1 MNLVNLSEIPDGV
14 RFDVM
19 AKPKASRNAIIG
31 VHDGALK
38 IAITA
43 APEKGKANKAIV
55 NLLSRLLKI
64 PKNSIKIVSG
74 ETSSRKIIA
83 IEGVSSEMINK
94 LVKENDG

>member
-1 MNLVNLSEIPDGV
+1 MNRLNLTEIPDGV
-14 RFDVM
+14 RFDVL
-19 AKPKASRNAIIG
+19 AKPKASRNAVMG

-43 APEKGKANKAIV
+43 APEKGKANKAII
-55 NLLSRLLKI
+55 NMISKLLKI

-74 ETSSRKIIA
+74 ETTSRKK
-83 IEGVSSEMINK
+83 IEINGVSPGLINK

>member
-1 MNLVNLSEIPDGV
+1 MNQLNLSEIPDGV
-14 RFDVM
+14 RFDVL
-19 AKPKASRNAIIG
+19 AKPKASRNAIVG

-74 ETSSRKIIA
+74 ETSSRKIIE
-83 IEGVSSEMINK
+83 IEGVSSGLIKN
-94 LVKENDG
+94 LVKENDS

>member
-14 RFDVM
+14 RFDVL